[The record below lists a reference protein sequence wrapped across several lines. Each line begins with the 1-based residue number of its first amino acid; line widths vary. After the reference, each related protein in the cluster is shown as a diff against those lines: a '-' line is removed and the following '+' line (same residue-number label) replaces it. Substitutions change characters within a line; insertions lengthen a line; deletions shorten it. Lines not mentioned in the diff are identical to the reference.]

1 MYLTMKFMEHGI
13 KTRNNRG
20 WPHLSSSTNA
30 YHRALEACKR
40 ANNEMAAVVQSHSTR
55 FLGVAL
61 LPTGHLKGPGKE
73 DEEDGASHEKDGM
86 DILMEAYKHAVET
99 CSLDGVAL
107 FVVSDCIDSFLLSTF
122 VVEF

>member
-1 MYLTMKFMEHGI
+1 M
-13 KTRNNRG
+13 
-20 WPHLSSSTNA
+20 SSSTNA

-73 DEEDGASHEKDGM
+73 DEEEGASHEKDGM

-107 FVVSDCIDSFLLSTF
+107 FVVSDCIDFFFCLLLSLNF
-122 VVEF
+122 D